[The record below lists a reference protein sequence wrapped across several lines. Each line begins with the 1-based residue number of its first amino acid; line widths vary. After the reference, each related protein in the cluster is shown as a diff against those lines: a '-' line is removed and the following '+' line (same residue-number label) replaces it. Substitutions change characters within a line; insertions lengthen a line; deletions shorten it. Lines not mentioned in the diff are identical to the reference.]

1 MCTLI
6 LVSASWQF
14 SLVLSLSCKK
24 LFGLGDDEV
33 CIYGVW
39 VAGYKRDPVWL
50 WDVFC
55 DDLFLCVFSFLDT
68 S

>member
-1 MCTLI
+1 
-6 LVSASWQF
+6 
-14 SLVLSLSCKK
+14 VLSLSCKK

-33 CIYGVW
+33 CIYGDLVGR

-55 DDLFLCVFSFLDT
+55 DDLFLFVDISFSFLDVYLMWIDDI
-68 S
+68 SF